1 MTIQQFTYTCQ
12 SCGKAVDLIQLT
24 NSTLLQDWQ
33 CPSCKTPLN
42 WQEAMKAMNVSE
54 LRGSKD
60 MSPSPEH
67 SHIELNNLLGEATKR
82 FQQGQLK
89 TATFMFEEAA
99 KIMEQL
105 PEFLSPTPDSPFPK
119 KLASLYLQIGDCYSQ
134 LSNYENALSWYIK
147 GQDFLAK
154 HSLERD
160 VMAYVSMGDAF
171 RNLAQWDNAISLY
184 SQGFELATTSN
195 KSIPHSDVCYN
206 IACCYEE
213 KGDLI
218 GAIQWLEKCLT
229 YNPNDADALF
239 NLGMFSA
246 RSDNYVRAAQ
256 ALQSFIKIEPNAD
269 GANQARVALSQI
281 YQKM

>member
-1 MTIQQFTYTCQ
+1 M
-12 SCGKAVDLIQLT
+12 QLSHSAPAP
-24 NSTLLQDWQ
+24 NWK
-33 CPSCKTPLN
+33 CPHCSTPLN
-42 WQEAMKAMNVSE
+42 WQEAISKMNVSD

-60 MSPSPEH
+60 MSPSPLTAH
-67 SHIELNNLLGEATKR
+67 VQVQNLLAEATKR
-82 FQQGQLK
+82 FQQGQVK

-99 KIMEQL
+99 KLMEQL

-134 LSNYENALSWYIK
+134 LNNFQSALIWYVK

-154 HSLERD
+154 HCLERD

-184 SQGFELATTSN
+184 SQGFELATASN
-195 KSIPHSDVCYN
+195 KSIPYHDVAYN
-206 IACCYEE
+206 LACCYEE
-213 KGDLI
+213 KGDLN
-218 GAIQWLEKCLT
+218 GAIQWLEKCLG

-246 RSDNYVRAAQ
+246 RSANYVRAAQ
-256 ALQSFIKIEPNAD
+256 ALQAFLKIEPNGD
-269 GANQARVALSQI
+269 GAKQAQVALSQI